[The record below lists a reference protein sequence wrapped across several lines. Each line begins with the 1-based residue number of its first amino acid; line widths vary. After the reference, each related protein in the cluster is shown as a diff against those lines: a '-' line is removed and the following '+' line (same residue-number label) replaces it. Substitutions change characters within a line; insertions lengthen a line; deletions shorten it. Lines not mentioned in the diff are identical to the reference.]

1 MKAIILKIYYFF
13 IETIPKL
20 LTGLSER
27 VLLIF
32 PVRRKRIVFSSFTGK
47 SYSCNPR
54 AIYEYLLTHYG
65 DKFEYVWL
73 FDFKTE
79 PIIPDIVRKHAKCV
93 QTDSYKSKYY
103 KATSGFW
110 IFNHRNTSFFH
121 KRKKQFY
128 IQTWHA
134 DLGLKPVDKLLMTE
148 AELLYGYGK
157 KCLLDSSM
165 LDVFLVG
172 SEWGYNYGRRAFFF
186 EDGEFLKIGSPRNDI
201 LFADKKIQEQL
212 TKKVKKKFNIGEDVK
227 MCLYA
232 PTFREDSF
240 EVVDLISSD
249 EAYLRKLIECLHN
262 RFGGNWILLTKFH
275 PATLNKIAS
284 LDRTPNASVVDASF
298 YPDMADLLVACD
310 VLISDYSSCLF
321 DFGYTGKPCWFLFED
336 LDEYL
341 KNIKKFVINIDQIG
355 FPIAYSKKELLDEII
370 GFDENEYRERVKR
383 MYEEFGSV
391 ECGKASELISE
402 RIVQESSK

>member
-1 MKAIILKIYYFF
+1 MKAILLKVYYFF

-20 LTGLSER
+20 LNELSER

-32 PVRRKRIVFSSFTGK
+32 PVKKKRIVFSSFTGK
-47 SYSCNPR
+47 SFSCNPR
-54 AIYEYLLTHYG
+54 AIYEYLLAHYG

-79 PIIPDIVRKHAKCV
+79 PIIPDIVKNHARCV

-134 DLGLKPVDKLLMTE
+134 DLGLKPVDKLTMTD
-148 AELLYGYGK
+148 ADLLSGYGK
-157 KCLLDSSM
+157 KCLIDSAM

-172 SEWGYNYGRRAFFF
+172 SEWGCKHSRSAFFF

-201 LFADKKIQEQL
+201 LFADKKIQSEL
-212 TKKVKKKFNIGEDVK
+212 TKKVKTKYNIGEDVK

-232 PTFREDSF
+232 PTFRKGF
-240 EVVDLISSD
+240 EAKDLLTSD
-249 EAYLRKLIECLHN
+249 EAYVQKLIESLQK
-262 RFGGNWILLTKFH
+262 RFGGSWMILTKFH
-275 PATLNKIAS
+275 PASLNKVS
-284 LDRTPNASVVDASF
+284 YLDRASNAAVADVSF

-341 KNIKKFVINIDQIG
+341 KEIKRFVIDIDQIG
-355 FPIAYSKKELLDEII
+355 FPIAYSKSELLKEIKS
-370 GFDENEYRERVKR
+370 FDENDYLRNVRE
-383 MYEEFGSV
+383 MYEAFGSV
-391 ECGKASELISE
+391 ENGNASRLISE
-402 RIVQESSK
+402 RIVKETSNC